1 MKCKRYDELLDEIVS
16 ILRREHPAGDALPG
30 FDPRYY
36 NQAIGQ
42 AWHDDKLDELLFL
55 RYINQ
60 MLACTGDRHLRLS
73 LRPSDTYEPWSPGF
87 FTRRFEDSLY
97 VTAVT
102 GDSRLSVGDRITA
115 INGGSPA
122 AHRANIQKNFFYAET
137 PEREDWNGL
146 LKMADSITVARQN
159 GSEET
164 LSLRRF
170 PLAPA
175 FDKSPSAALLPDGVF
190 YLRPAPFDGSGRTAA
205 LLAEHQSDLAAS
217 RGVIVDVRNGWG
229 EDEDEVLALLPLIL
243 QKDTPAAQLLDA
255 EYYVN
260 YTPLNC
266 ALRAEGMKDV
276 PGAEA
281 YIAELTGKAGAGL
294 IFETAPAEDILPGR
308 GRGAAVVLTDTFCR
322 DAAESFALAAKRAG
336 AYLLGRPTL
345 GTADFCGDVR
355 YALDDRFT
363 LTWPTAITKA
373 AHDGCGVLG
382 RGVAPDEYRPWTPE
396 ELKTDRLLT
405 RAREY
410 LEKTEK

>member
-1 MKCKRYDELLDEIVS
+1 MKSKRYDELLGEIVS

-60 MLACTGDRHLRLS
+60 MLACTGDRHLRFS
-73 LRPSDTYEPWSPGF
+73 LRPSDTYAPWSPGF

-115 INGGSPA
+115 INGGLPA

-137 PEREDWNGL
+137 SEREDWNGL
-146 LKMADSITVARQN
+146 LKMADTVTVARQD
-159 GSEET
+159 GSEKT
-164 LSLRRF
+164 LSLGRF

-175 FDKSPSAALLPDGVF
+175 FAEPPAAALLPDGVF

-205 LLAEHQSDLAAS
+205 LLAEHRHDLAAS

-229 EDEDEVLALLPLIL
+229 EDEDELLELLPLIL
-243 QKDTPAAQLLDA
+243 REDTPTEKLLDV

-260 YTPLNC
+260 YTHLNC
-266 ALRAEGMKDV
+266 VLRAEGMKGV
-276 PGAEA
+276 PGAED

-308 GRGAAVVLTDTFCR
+308 ARGAAVILTDTWCR

-345 GTADFCGDVR
+345 GTTDFCGDVR

-363 LTWPTAITKA
+363 LTWPTAVTKA
-373 AHDGCGVLG
+373 AHDGSGVLG
-382 RGVAPDEYRPWTPE
+382 RGVTPDEYLPWTPE
-396 ELKTDRLLT
+396 ELKTNLPLA

-410 LEKTEK
+410 IQKTGK